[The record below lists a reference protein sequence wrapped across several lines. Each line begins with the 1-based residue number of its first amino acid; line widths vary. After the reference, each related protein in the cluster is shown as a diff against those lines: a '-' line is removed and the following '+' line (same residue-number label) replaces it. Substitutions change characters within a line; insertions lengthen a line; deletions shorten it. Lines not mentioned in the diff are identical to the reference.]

1 MLVTLS
7 GIVMEVSAPGP
18 WNIALEIV
26 VNLEPA
32 SNVIEVILLV
42 CWKALTPIVITLAGM
57 VMESK
62 LVAPRNA

>member
-1 MLVTLS
+1 MLVTPGGMLTD
-7 GIVMEVSAPGP
+7 VKLVAPA
-18 WNIALEIV
+18 NKLLLML

-57 VMESK
+57 VMEVK
-62 LVAPRNA
+62 LDAPRNA